1 MQNFEVAV
9 IGGGIVGAC
18 VFSELTR
25 KGVNCV
31 LLEGASDVSN
41 GATKAN
47 SGIVHAGYDPQPNT
61 LKAKFN
67 IRGNQLYPAMC
78 ARLGVSI
85 LQCGTL
91 VVSNEENRA
100 NLRVLYERGLQNGVQ
115 GMRIIERAELHKM
128 EPNLADNID
137 VGLFAPTGAVISPYL
152 TCIAL
157 SEEGVVN
164 GGTVITNFKVD
175 KIEKN
180 GENYI
185 ISAGEQSVSANF
197 IVNCAGVGANE
208 VNALVGARQVPLSF
222 VKGEY
227 LLLDKSQKG
236 FVNRPIFPLP
246 TKMGKGILAL
256 PTIHGNIMLGP
267 TAQPCEPNDT
277 TVDDEGISAIKSKVI
292 LSVKQPNYRKV
303 IKLFAGVRV
312 ISGDDFVIEKMPNSH
327 FYFTAGICSPG
338 LTAAPAIA
346 EYLVE
351 KMHED
356 GLEFREHKFVA
367 RKPYIST
374 VDMDKKSLKELI
386 KKNSAYGKIVC
397 RCERITEGEIIDAL
411 NSPLHPTDVDAI
423 KRRVRPTMGRCQGG
437 FCLPKVIRI
446 IAENNHIPP
455 ENVQLN
461 GENSKILI
469 K

>member
-1 MQNFEVAV
+1 M
-9 IGGGIVGAC
+9 
-18 VFSELTR
+18 
-25 KGVNCV
+25 
-31 LLEGASDVSN
+31 
-41 GATKAN
+41 
-47 SGIVHAGYDPQPNT
+47 
-61 LKAKFN
+61 
-67 IRGNQLYPAMC
+67 
-78 ARLGVSI
+78 
-85 LQCGTL
+85 
-91 VVSNEENRA
+91 
-100 NLRVLYERGLQNGVQ
+100 
-115 GMRIIERAELHKM
+115 
-128 EPNLADNID
+128 
-137 VGLFAPTGAVISPYL
+137 
-152 TCIAL
+152 
-157 SEEGVVN
+157 
-164 GGTVITNFKVD
+164 
-175 KIEKN
+175 
-180 GENYI
+180 
-185 ISAGEQSVSANF
+185 
-197 IVNCAGVGANE
+197 
-208 VNALVGARQVPLSF
+208 
-222 VKGEY
+222 
-227 LLLDKSQKG
+227 
-236 FVNRPIFPLP
+236 
-246 TKMGKGILAL
+246 
-256 PTIHGNIMLGP
+256 
-267 TAQPCEPNDT
+267 
-277 TVDDEGISAIKSKVI
+277 
-292 LSVKQPNYRKV
+292 